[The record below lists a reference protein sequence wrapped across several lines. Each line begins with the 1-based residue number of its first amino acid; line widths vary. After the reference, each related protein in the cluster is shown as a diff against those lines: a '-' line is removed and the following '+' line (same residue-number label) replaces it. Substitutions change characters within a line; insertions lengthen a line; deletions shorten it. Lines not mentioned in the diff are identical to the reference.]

1 VTVTTPPAITRHSV
15 LNPDGTL
22 VKGAKPNM
30 GDQLLL
36 DMLRWMLMSRVYD
49 ERAIALQRQ
58 GKYGVFSPALGQEAS
73 IVGSAMA
80 LDPARDWIVPQ
91 YRELMAIVR
100 HGYPLERVAAAGMG
114 RITEATRI
122 PDGVNVLPSQV
133 ALAAQLPHATG
144 LAWGLKLQKKD
155 SVVMTYVGDG
165 GSSEGDF
172 HEALNLAGVMR
183 APVVFFLQNNQWAI
197 STPRRRQTATPS
209 FALRAAGYGFPGVEV
224 DGNDVLAVY
233 GVAAEAVQRAR
244 AGDGPTLIESVTY
257 RMSFHNTTDNP
268 SLYEDPAE
276 RDEARRRDPIDR
288 VTKHLTRRGM
298 WSEERDRETRASVQA
313 EIEIAL
319 ERAATFPPPGP
330 SDLFENVYAER
341 PERLRKQRA
350 ELLGEGPES

>member
-1 VTVTTPPAITRHSV
+1 VSTRHSI

-22 VKGAKPNM
+22 VNGAQPEA
-30 GDQLLL
+30 GDQLVL
-36 DMLRWMLMSRVYD
+36 DMLRWMLMSRIYD
-49 ERAIALQRQ
+49 ERATALQRQ
-58 GKYGVFSPALGQEAS
+58 GLYGVFSPALGQEAS
-73 IVGSAMA
+73 VVGSAMA

-91 YRELMAIVR
+91 YRELMAVVR
-100 HGYPLERVAAAGMG
+100 HGYPLERVAAIGMG
-114 RITEATRI
+114 RISEASRI
-122 PDGVNVLPSQV
+122 PEGVNVLPTQV

-144 LAWGLKLQKKD
+144 LAWGLKLQKRD

-233 GVAAEAVQRAR
+233 HVATQAVLRAR
-244 AGDGPTLIESVTY
+244 AGDGPTLIESHTY

-268 SLYEDPAE
+268 SLYEDPKE
-276 RDEARRRDPIDR
+276 REEAKRRDPIDR
-288 VTKHLTRRGM
+288 LIKHLTQRGL
-298 WSEERDRETRASVQA
+298 WSEERDKETRASVRA
-313 EIEIAL
+313 EIDEAL
-319 ERAATFPPPGP
+319 EKAATFPAPTPG
-330 SDLFENVYAER
+330 DLFEHVYADP
-341 PERLRKQRA
+341 PERVRRQRA

>member
-1 VTVTTPPAITRHSV
+1 MT
-15 LNPDGTL
+15 DE
-22 VKGAKPNM
+22 M
-30 GDQLLL
+30 LLEAV
-36 DMLRWMLMSRVYD
+36 RWMLMSRAYD

-58 GKYGVFSPALGQEAS
+58 GLYGVFSPGLGQEAS

-91 YRELMAIVR
+91 YRELVAMVR
-100 HGYPLERVAAAGMG
+100 HGYPLERLAGIGMG
-114 RITEATRI
+114 RITESTRI
-122 PDGVNVLPSQV
+122 PEGVNVLPTQV

-172 HEALNLAGVMR
+172 HEALNLAGVQR

-197 STPRRRQTATPS
+197 STPRRMQTATPS

-224 DGNDVLAVY
+224 DGNDVLAVHE
-233 GVAAEAVQRAR
+233 VAHEAVARAR

-268 SLYEDPAE
+268 SLYEDPKDRAE
-276 RDEARRRDPIDR
+276 AARRDPIDR
-288 VTKHLTRRGM
+288 VVRYLTSKGL
-298 WSEERDRETRASVQA
+298 WSQERDLEVRGSVRA
-313 EIEIAL
+313 EIEAAFQ
-319 ERAATFPPPGP
+319 RAAAFPAVKP
-330 SDLFENVYAER
+330 SDLFEHVYAEPSPR
-341 PERLRKQRA
+341 MLGQRDDVT
-350 ELLGEGPES
+350 SS